1 MTKIRTKKDT
11 NWKSFGA
18 WISQTNTFY
27 PWQYEK
33 FTMVR
38 ALKTIS
44 TALFEHLVGRS
55 LLFWTPLSSVTWIKQ
70 GDFISALFWAYDKII
85 FNVLPEKMMTRQSQY
100 FTVFIAHLDNSLSFL
115 QPLLLSWTI
124 TRLPLVLLK
133 KSLQRKSKKTGRSSM
148 HATKLT
154 VWDSAI
160 NISSSR
166 KSSLKSLTN
175 SNKICTI
182 CGSRCTGDQEKQG
195 LSSFFF
201 WLVPGHYN

>member
-1 MTKIRTKKDT
+1 MDQTWPQILFLLLYLERLLLNQHTKVCSPFLSNNSSKNFLIKMNRGT
-11 NWKSFGA
+11 
-18 WISQTNTFY
+18 I
-27 PWQYEK
+27 
-33 FTMVR
+33 
-38 ALKTIS
+38 LKPTHNFKAIS

-148 HATKLT
+148 HATKPT
-154 VWDSAI
+154 V
-160 NISSSR
+160 
-166 KSSLKSLTN
+166 
-175 SNKICTI
+175 
-182 CGSRCTGDQEKQG
+182 
-195 LSSFFF
+195 
-201 WLVPGHYN
+201 